1 MGKQDNLS
9 VKAAA
14 AKAKGTVKKTRSH
27 TASVVTQKT
36 DDTDS
41 KSTDSPLTP
50 TALYKPL
57 EDSAFSDVTTPSTG
71 STTTCNSVNSLM
83 KNQSLSP
90 QDTPRKT
97 GAFSF
102 VVKTPALELKGSNIV
117 GSPSSFGS
125 TKPLDSLY
133 ITVVSGSDGLSGFG
147 LYTLPA
153 PNKLGKAGPWSSKLM
168 LDLVRRD
175 HKFGGVITFE
185 RRSFELHLPDGTVP
199 EYRSQSGMF
208 FGGRLFACIG
218 MDVNGLEQEHYRE
231 IADSVVKDL
240 NDQSRNPVCHVPE
253 DFLNMQRKTWSD
265 IMGIDNAFQSLDFK
279 AKPTLRKMIGLD
291 FAQPDEK
298 TWGKSNIEHVATYFN
313 KGKVPKE
320 LCVQL
325 GLPREWVLVPSV
337 GPPTPMALSGT
348 PPLDS
353 DDDDSSS
360 SKNKKSV

>member
-1 MGKQDNLS
+1 M
-9 VKAAA
+9 
-14 AKAKGTVKKTRSH
+14 
-27 TASVVTQKT
+27 
-36 DDTDS
+36 
-41 KSTDSPLTP
+41 TP

-102 VVKTPALELKGSNIV
+102 IVKTPALELKGSNIV

-291 FAQPDEK
+291 FAQPDKK

-360 SKNKKSV
+360 SKNKESI